1 MSRYKDGMNSPAG
14 LTSLLLARSV
24 PSLWL
29 DQRTLRPYAQI
40 SSHGFFWLSG
50 VMTQVLSADEMKQ
63 CCAFV
68 FCPPGNLALKGLY
81 VTLGK
86 KEKHGTIPGDV
97 RCVHNMMESQT
108 VVTNL
113 LPCWQLNNYVISTKQ
128 IKVGK
133 RIGSDHHPI
142 FSKRKKK
149 ILINI

>member
-1 MSRYKDGMNSPAG
+1 
-14 LTSLLLARSV
+14 
-24 PSLWL
+24 
-29 DQRTLRPYAQI
+29 
-40 SSHGFFWLSG
+40 
-50 VMTQVLSADEMKQ
+50 MTQVLSADEMKQ

-149 ILINI
+149 NLDKYLKKIFFVYLVAKVAFVCKNRLGFV